1 MKWRA
6 NIIIFIFI
14 KNSTFS
20 SFFNFFIFIKIQKS
34 YRYDIYMINNDI
46 IYISLLIFIG
56 KYIDPFLILTA
67 LISDYNFSCL
77 RSSGSWYELW
87 LSEAQGLESKSDL
100 PGCREIVSVMLGK
113 CCLQRLRLEGPSIS
127 CAPEGER
134 GTGRVLAVW
143 PSFQVQWKAIG
154 FFFFLISRG

>member
-1 MKWRA
+1 MKRKY
-6 NIIIFIFI
+6 NYFYLYKKFNLFI
-14 KNSTFS
+14 
-20 SFFNFFIFIKIQKS
+20 FFNFFIFIKIQKS

-46 IYISLLIFIG
+46 IYISLLIVIG

-113 CCLQRLRLEGPSIS
+113 CCLQSLRLEGPS
-127 CAPEGER
+127 PVPQRVRGEQAECWQC
-134 GTGRVLAVW
+134 GPPFKYSGRQL
-143 PSFQVQWKAIG
+143 G
-154 FFFFLISRG
+154 FFSNFKRLAK